1 MINENEAK
9 TEVDDQFI
17 VLINENR
24 TIKQMKSEGI
34 NKENIENRQVNAK
47 GNNNTLTISKEG
59 DILIQSIK
67 TNVSII

>member
-9 TEVDDQFI
+9 TEVDNEFI
-17 VLINENR
+17 VLTNENKA
-24 TIKQMKSEGI
+24 IKQMKSEGI

-59 DILIQSIK
+59 DILIQNIK